1 LHQPK
6 EVVKEIE
13 FCRLELHKDD
23 LEVLLFGWLNSLI
36 YFLAVEILLFKMFNI
51 SELAE
56 EYLKAIYCA
65 EKYYLFRH

>member
-23 LEVLLFGWLNSLI
+23 LEVLLFGWLNSLV
-36 YFLAVEILLFKMFNI
+36 YFLAVEMLLFKVFNI

-56 EYLKAIYCA
+56 EHLKAIYCA
-65 EKYYLFRH
+65 EKYYPFRH

>member
-1 LHQPK
+1 M
-6 EVVKEIE
+6 VKEIE

-36 YFLAVEILLFKMFNI
+36 YFLAVEMLLFKMFNI

-56 EYLKAIYCA
+56 E
-65 EKYYLFRH
+65 